1 MFARICLRTQTCRAA
16 NRLVQELETKK
27 RVSSYGNARLF
38 LPFLRSVA
46 SRDTFSPLVQN
57 RKTSTRKIAMSLSPA
72 SDGGLCDATY
82 SCVSFEYVDIAS
94 GVRGWRSLGRLAS
107 TSSYTCGS
115 QVVRPLSVGD
125 FCQGRELAGGVLR
138 YPPKPEKSLFLPFE
152 TAAEGL
158 FSVLC
163 LPAANCVFIIRLVSS
178 RHMTPAIVWR
188 RWP

>member
-125 FCQGRELAGGVLR
+125 FCQGRVAHSTADWSGFLTAAGG
-138 YPPKPEKSLFLPFE
+138 
-152 TAAEGL
+152 EG
-158 FSVLC
+158 SSQTIVATIVREP
-163 LPAANCVFIIRLVSS
+163 PAAVSSPDLSAVGLVSYS
-178 RHMTPAIVWR
+178 SLP
-188 RWP
+188 